1 MFGISMQELMVIFVV
16 ALLVLGPN
24 KLPDVAK
31 TLGKVLREFRKA
43 SDDLRAGFMEHV
55 EEPEPHRRSLP
66 KYTEGS
72 ADKVADKV
80 ADTATAGGSGATTS
94 PATPQ
99 DATTTSSTA
108 STASS
113 AAAASG
119 VIAGE
124 LDVEALKSEA
134 KRAAQ
139 MIAVDTEKPSDLH
152 KNPYAE
158 KKDDASDMGAP
169 KLWVAASNGIARGQF
184 IDEEDD
190 ESVDTQKKKPNDI
203 VEKPLIS
210 QSIGQG

>member
-1 MFGISMQELMVIFVV
+1 MFGVSMQELMVIFVV

-55 EEPEPHRRSLP
+55 EEPEPHRRALP
-66 KYTEGS
+66 KYTESS
-72 ADKVADKV
+72 ADKIADKA
-80 ADTATAGGSGATTS
+80 ADKTADKTADVSTKAGEQKDTSENIASSMMATAGI
-94 PATPQ
+94 
-99 DATTTSSTA
+99 
-108 STASS
+108 
-113 AAAASG
+113 
-119 VIAGE
+119 VAGE

-134 KRAAQ
+134 KRASQ
-139 MIAVDTEKPSDLH
+139 MIAVDTEKPADLH

-190 ESVDTQKKKPNDI
+190 ESVDTQKKKANDI
-203 VEKPLIS
+203 VEKPLIN
-210 QSIGQG
+210 QSVGQG